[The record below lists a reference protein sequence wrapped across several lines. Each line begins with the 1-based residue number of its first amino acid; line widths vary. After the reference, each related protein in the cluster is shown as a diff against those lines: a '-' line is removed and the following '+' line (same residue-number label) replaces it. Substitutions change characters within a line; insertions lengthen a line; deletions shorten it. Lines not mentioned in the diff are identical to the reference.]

1 MSFFFLV
8 LGAIFLIGAV
18 WLFYRHEVSAY
29 TALLSISL
37 VILGIV
43 LFVMGV
49 VVKQGNMIQREI
61 WMLQSHQLEEQ
72 SNKDYYPKE
81 FPAKAEREAAY
92 VAPRRARVK

>member
-61 WMLQSHQLEEQ
+61 WMLQSHRLEEQ
-72 SNKDYYPKE
+72 GNKGSSPAE
-81 FPAKAEREAAY
+81 VPAKSESEAAFA
-92 VAPRRARVK
+92 APRRASLR